1 MPINFYKGEL
11 MKLAKISLAAL
22 VALGAFSTL
31 NATPLE
37 EAIKDVDFSG
47 FARYR
52 YTHNKVR
59 WTDMPDKKNKNNAN
73 HNFRFV
79 GTFKAALD
87 DNFFGVLGL
96 RYAANDGSGF
106 NKDKTDTT
114 SSFGVREFY
123 LGYNVGNTTIT
134 AGKQFTKTY
143 FDDDLIGTGLR
154 VQNTDISGLTLVGV
168 AFDALDIDG
177 EYDGILLSGYDK
189 DGVVIPGLADSKSLN
204 YYGLGAMGSYDPVNF
219 KAWWAYLEDTAHLF
233 AADAALKFDL
243 DAVKLGLQGQ
253 YVHNESDDNG
263 FGDANFFATKG
274 DVGFAGVG
282 LNAGYIYYKA
292 DDKKRSFVT
301 VEDNA
306 KLINPGKL
314 LNSVMNGGRQY
325 YNNIQ
330 DKNDYW
336 FVGASYK
343 FNEFGLFANYIDGK
357 GYSYHY
363 GKRVDR
369 NEWNAGGSY
378 AYSKKL
384 NFSTFYAAAK
394 EKDGDSKNKHDRIRF
409 EAKYSF

>member
-1 MPINFYKGEL
+1 

-52 YTHNKVR
+52 YTGNKFKVNDAKD
-59 WTDMPDKKNKNNAN
+59 TKAN

-96 RYAANDGSGF
+96 RYAANDGSGH
-106 NKDKTDTT
+106 NTDTTNTT

-177 EYDGILLSGYDK
+177 EYDGKLIS
-189 DGVVIPGLADSKSLN
+189 GLAGSKSLN
-204 YYGLGAMGSYDPVNF
+204 YYGVGAMGSYDPLNF
-219 KAWWAYLEDTAHLF
+219 KAWWAYLEDTANLF

-253 YVHNESDDNG
+253 YVHNESDDNN
-263 FGDANFFATKG
+263 FGDSNFFAAKG
-274 DVGFAGVG
+274 DVGFFGVG

-292 DDKKRSFVT
+292 DDNKKSFVT
-301 VEDNA
+301 VEDNG
-306 KLINPGKL
+306 KLIDPSKL
-314 LNSVMNGGRQY
+314 LNSVMNSNAQY

-343 FNEFGLFANYIDGK
+343 FDKFGLYANYIDGK
-357 GYSYHY
+357 GYSYKY
-363 GKRVDR
+363 LKRVDR

-394 EKDGDSKNKHDRIRF
+394 EKDGNNKNKHDRIRF

>member
-1 MPINFYKGEL
+1 

-59 WTDMPDKKNKNNAN
+59 WNGMPGAFNKNNAN

-96 RYAANDGSGF
+96 RYAASDGSGF
-106 NKDKTDTT
+106 NGDTTNTT

-123 LGYNVGNTTIT
+123 LGYNINNTTIT
-134 AGKQFTKTY
+134 AGKQFVKTY
-143 FDDDLIGTGLR
+143 FDDDLVGTGLR

-168 AFDALDIDG
+168 AFDALETDSIDYG
-177 EYDGILLSGYDK
+177 GRLLSG
-189 DGVVIPGLADSKSLN
+189 LAGSKSLN
-204 YYGLGAMGSYDPVNF
+204 YYGVGAMGSYDPVNF
-219 KAWWAYLEDTAHLF
+219 KAWWAYLEDTANLF

-253 YVHNESDDNG
+253 YVHNESDDNN
-263 FGDANFFATKG
+263 FGDANFFAAKG

-292 DDKKRSFVT
+292 KDDKKSFVT
-301 VEDNA
+301 VEDNG

-314 LNSVMNGGRQY
+314 LNSVMNGSAQY
-325 YNNIQ
+325 YNNIK

-336 FVGASYK
+336 FIGASYK
-343 FNEFGLFANYIDGK
+343 FNEFGLYANYIDGK
-357 GYSYHY
+357 GYSHRYL
-363 GKRVDR
+363 KRVDR
-369 NEWNAGGSY
+369 DEWNVGGSY

-394 EKDGDSKNKHDRIRF
+394 EKDGDHKNKHDRIRF

>member
-1 MPINFYKGEL
+1 

-37 EAIKDVDFSG
+37 EAIKNVDFSG

-52 YTHNKVR
+52 YTGNKLKVNDAKE
-59 WTDMPDKKNKNNAN
+59 TKAA

-96 RYAANDGSGF
+96 RYAANDGSGH
-106 NKDKTDTT
+106 NKDKAGKIDTTDTT
-114 SSFGVREFY
+114 KSFGVREFY

-177 EYDGILLSGYDK
+177 EYDGILLSGYK
-189 DGVVIPGLADSKSLN
+189 NSAGVVLIPGLASSKSLN
-204 YYGLGAMGSYDPVNF
+204 YYGVGAMGSYDPVNF
-219 KAWWAYLEDTAHLF
+219 KAWWAYLEDTANLF
-233 AADAALKFDL
+233 AADVALKFDL

-253 YVHNESDDNG
+253 YVHNESDDND
-263 FGDANFFATKG
+263 FGDANFFAAKG

-292 DDKKRSFVT
+292 DDNKRSFVT

-314 LNSVMNGGRQY
+314 LNSVMNDGRQY

-343 FNEFGLFANYIDGK
+343 LNEFGLFANYIDGK

-394 EKDGDSKNKHDRIRF
+394 EKDGDNKNKHDRIRF

>member
-1 MPINFYKGEL
+1 

-59 WTDMPDKKNKNNAN
+59 WNGMPGAFNKNNAN

-96 RYAANDGSGF
+96 RYAASDGSGF
-106 NKDKTDTT
+106 NGDTTNTT

-123 LGYNVGNTTIT
+123 LGYNINNTTIT
-134 AGKQFTKTY
+134 AGKQFVKTY
-143 FDDDLIGTGLR
+143 FDDDLVGTGLR

-168 AFDALDIDG
+168 AFDALDTDS
-177 EYDGILLSGYDK
+177 EVDYDGKLLSGLT
-189 DGVVIPGLADSKSLN
+189 GSKSFN
-204 YYGLGAMGSYDPVNF
+204 YYGVGAMGSYDPVNF
-219 KAWWAYLEDTAHLF
+219 KAWWAYLEDTANLF

-243 DAVKLGLQGQ
+243 DAVKLGLQAQ
-253 YVHNESDDNG
+253 YVHNESDDNN
-263 FGDANFFATKG
+263 FGDANFFAAKG

-292 DDKKRSFVT
+292 KDDKKSFVT
-301 VEDNA
+301 VEDNG
-306 KLINPGKL
+306 KLINSGKL
-314 LNSVMNGGRQY
+314 LNSVMNGSAQY
-325 YNNIQ
+325 YNNIK

-343 FNEFGLFANYIDGK
+343 FNEFGLYANYIDGK
-357 GYSYHY
+357 VYSYRY
-363 GKRVDR
+363 NKRVDR
-369 NEWNAGGSY
+369 DEWNVGGSY

-394 EKDGDSKNKHDRIRF
+394 EKDGDHKNKHDRIRF

>member
-1 MPINFYKGEL
+1 

-52 YTHNKVR
+52 YTGNKLKFNDAKE
-59 WTDMPDKKNKNNAN
+59 TKAA

-96 RYAANDGSGF
+96 RYAANDGSGH
-106 NKDKTDTT
+106 NTDTTNTT

-143 FDDDLIGTGLR
+143 FDDDLVGTGLR

-168 AFDALDIDG
+168 AFDALDTNKDVD
-177 EYDGILLSGYDK
+177 YDGKLLSDLG
-189 DGVVIPGLADSKSLN
+189 ATKSFN
-204 YYGLGAMGSYDPVNF
+204 YYGVGAMGSYDPVNF
-219 KAWWAYLEDTAHLF
+219 KAWWAYLEDTANLF

-253 YVHNESDDNG
+253 YVHNESDDNN

-292 DDKKRSFVT
+292 KDNKKSFVT
-301 VEDNA
+301 IEDNG

-314 LNSVMNGGRQY
+314 LNSAMNGSQHY
-325 YNNIQ
+325 SNIK
-330 DKNDYW
+330 DKNDFW

-343 FNEFGLFANYIDGK
+343 FNEFGLYANYIDGK
-357 GYSYHY
+357 GYSHKYL
-363 GKRVDR
+363 KRVDR
-369 NEWNAGGSY
+369 NEWNVGGSY

-394 EKDGDSKNKHDRIRF
+394 EKDGDLKNKHDRIRF

>member
-1 MPINFYKGEL
+1 

-22 VALGAFSTL
+22 VALGAFTTL

-52 YTHNKVR
+52 YTGNKLKFNDAKE
-59 WTDMPDKKNKNNAN
+59 TKAA

-96 RYAANDGSGF
+96 RYAANDGSGH
-106 NKDKTDTT
+106 NTDTTNTT

-143 FDDDLIGTGLR
+143 FDDDLVGTGLR

-168 AFDALDIDG
+168 AFDALDTNKDVD
-177 EYDGILLSGYDK
+177 YDGKLLSDLG
-189 DGVVIPGLADSKSLN
+189 ATKSFN
-204 YYGLGAMGSYDPVNF
+204 YYGVGAMGSYDPVNF
-219 KAWWAYLEDTAHLF
+219 KAWWAYLEDTANLF

-253 YVHNESDDNG
+253 YVHNESDDNN

-292 DDKKRSFVT
+292 KDNKKSFVT
-301 VEDNA
+301 IEDNG

-314 LNSVMNGGRQY
+314 LNSAMNGSQHY
-325 YNNIQ
+325 SNIK
-330 DKNDYW
+330 DKNDFW

-343 FNEFGLFANYIDGK
+343 FNEFGLYANYIDGK
-357 GYSYHY
+357 GYSHKYL
-363 GKRVDR
+363 KRVDR
-369 NEWNAGGSY
+369 NEWNVGGSY

>member
-1 MPINFYKGEL
+1 

-59 WTDMPDKKNKNNAN
+59 WNGMPGAFNKNNAN

-96 RYAANDGSGF
+96 RYAASDGSGF
-106 NKDKTDTT
+106 NGDTT
-114 SSFGVREFY
+114 
-123 LGYNVGNTTIT
+123 NTTIT
-134 AGKQFTKTY
+134 AGKQFVKTY
-143 FDDDLIGTGLR
+143 FDDDLVGTGLR

-168 AFDALDIDG
+168 AFDALETDSID
-177 EYDGILLSGYDK
+177 YDGRLLSG
-189 DGVVIPGLADSKSLN
+189 LAGSKSLN
-204 YYGLGAMGSYDPVNF
+204 YYGVGAMGSYDPVNF
-219 KAWWAYLEDTAHLF
+219 KAWWAYLEDTANLF
-233 AADAALKFDL
+233 AADAAVKFDL

-253 YVHNESDDNG
+253 YVHNESDDNN
-263 FGDANFFATKG
+263 FGDANFFAAKG

-292 DDKKRSFVT
+292 KDDKKSFVT
-301 VEDNA
+301 VEDNG

-314 LNSVMNGGRQY
+314 LNSVMNGSAQY
-325 YNNIQ
+325 YNNIKG
-330 DKNDYW
+330 KNDYW
-336 FVGASYK
+336 FIGASYK
-343 FNEFGLFANYIDGK
+343 FNEFGLYANYIDGK
-357 GYSYHY
+357 GYSYRY
-363 GKRVDR
+363 NKRVDR
-369 NEWNAGGSY
+369 DEWNVGGSY

-394 EKDGDSKNKHDRIRF
+394 EKDGDHKNKHDRIRF

>member
-1 MPINFYKGEL
+1 

-22 VALGAFSTL
+22 VALGAFSTI

-37 EAIKDVDFSG
+37 EAIKNVDFSG

-52 YTHNKVR
+52 YTSDKVKPNDVK
-59 WTDMPDKKNKNNAN
+59 TTNAN
-73 HNFRFV
+73 HRFRFV

-96 RYAANDGSGF
+96 RYDSKDGSGF
-106 NKDKTDTT
+106 NTDTTNTT

-143 FDDDLIGTGLR
+143 FDDDLVGTGLR

-168 AFDALDIDG
+168 AFDALEIDG
-177 EYDGILLSGYDK
+177 VGDYDGKLL
-189 DGVVIPGLADSKSLN
+189 PSLN
-204 YYGLGAMGSYDPVNF
+204 AGGKTNSLNLYGVGAMGSYDPVNF
-219 KAWWAYLEDTAHLF
+219 KAWWAYLEDTANLF
-233 AADAALKFDL
+233 AADAALKLDF
-243 DAVKLGLQGQ
+243 DAVKVGVQGQ
-253 YVHNESDDNG
+253 YVHNESDDND

-274 DVGFAGVG
+274 DVGFFGVG

-292 DDKKRSFVT
+292 KDNKKSFVT
-301 VEDNA
+301 VEDNG

-314 LNSVMNGGRQY
+314 LNSVMNGSAQY
-325 YNNIQ
+325 YNNIK

-343 FNEFGLFANYIDGK
+343 FDKFGLYANYIDGK
-357 GYSYHY
+357 GYSYNPNFN
-363 GKRVDR
+363 KRVDR

-394 EKDGDSKNKHDRIRF
+394 EKDGNHKYKHDRIRF

>member
-1 MPINFYKGEL
+1 

-52 YTHNKVR
+52 YTGNKLKFNDAKE
-59 WTDMPDKKNKNNAN
+59 TKAA

-96 RYAANDGSGF
+96 RYAANDGSGH
-106 NKDKTDTT
+106 NTDTTNTT

-143 FDDDLIGTGLR
+143 FDDDLVGTGLR

-168 AFDALDIDG
+168 AFDALDTNKDVD
-177 EYDGILLSGYDK
+177 YDGKLLSDLG
-189 DGVVIPGLADSKSLN
+189 ATKSFN
-204 YYGLGAMGSYDPVNF
+204 YYGVGAMGSYDPVNF
-219 KAWWAYLEDTAHLF
+219 KAWWAYLEDTANLF

-253 YVHNESDDNG
+253 YVHNESDDNN

-292 DDKKRSFVT
+292 KDNKKSFVT
-301 VEDNA
+301 IEDNG

-314 LNSVMNGGRQY
+314 LNSAMNGSQHY
-325 YNNIQ
+325 SNIK
-330 DKNDYW
+330 DKNDFW

-343 FNEFGLFANYIDGK
+343 FNEFGLYANYIDGK
-357 GYSYHY
+357 GYSHKYL
-363 GKRVDR
+363 KRVDR
-369 NEWNAGGSY
+369 NEWNVGGSY

>member
-1 MPINFYKGEL
+1 

-59 WTDMPDKKNKNNAN
+59 WDNMPDAYNKNNAN

-96 RYAANDGSGF
+96 RYAASDGSGF
-106 NKDKTDTT
+106 NGDTTNTT

-123 LGYNVGNTTIT
+123 LGYNINNTTIT
-134 AGKQFTKTY
+134 AGKQFVKTY
-143 FDDDLIGTGLR
+143 FDDDLVGTGLR

-168 AFDALDIDG
+168 AFDALETDSID
-177 EYDGILLSGYDK
+177 YDGRLLSG
-189 DGVVIPGLADSKSLN
+189 LAGSKSLN
-204 YYGLGAMGSYDPVNF
+204 YYGVGAMGSYDPVNF
-219 KAWWAYLEDTAHLF
+219 KAWWAYLEDTANLF

-253 YVHNESDDNG
+253 YVHNESDDNN
-263 FGDANFFATKG
+263 FGDANFFAAKG

-292 DDKKRSFVT
+292 KDDKKSFVT
-301 VEDNA
+301 VEDNG

-314 LNSVMNGGRQY
+314 LNSVMNGSAQY
-325 YNNIQ
+325 YNNIK

-343 FNEFGLFANYIDGK
+343 FDKFGLYANYIDGK
-357 GYSYHY
+357 GYSYHSKFN
-363 GKRVDR
+363 KRVDR

-394 EKDGDSKNKHDRIRF
+394 EKDGDHKNKHDRIRF

>member
-1 MPINFYKGEL
+1 

-52 YTHNKVR
+52 YTHDKVR
-59 WTDMPDKKNKNNAN
+59 WNGMPSAYNKNNAN
-73 HNFRFV
+73 HRFRFV

-96 RYAANDGSGF
+96 RYDAKDGSGF
-106 NKDKTDTT
+106 NSDTTNTT

-123 LGYNVGNTTIT
+123 LGYNINNTTIT
-134 AGKQFTKTY
+134 AGKQFAKTY

-168 AFDALDIDG
+168 AFDALDVDG
-177 EYDGILLSGYDK
+177 EYDGKLIS
-189 DGVVIPGLADSKSLN
+189 GLAGSKSLN
-204 YYGLGAMGSYDPVNF
+204 YYGVGAMGSYDPVNF
-219 KAWWAYLEDTAHLF
+219 KAWWAYLEDTANLF
-233 AADAALKFDL
+233 AADAAVKFDL
-243 DAVKLGLQGQ
+243 DAVKLGLQAQ
-253 YVHNESDDNG
+253 YVHNESDDNN
-263 FGDANFFATKG
+263 FGDANFFAAKG

-292 DDKKRSFVT
+292 KDDKKSFVT
-301 VEDNA
+301 VEDNG

-314 LNSVMNGGRQY
+314 LNSVMNGSAQY
-325 YNNIQ
+325 YNNIKG
-330 DKNDYW
+330 KNDYW

-343 FNEFGLFANYIDGK
+343 FNEFGLYANYIDGK
-357 GYSYHY
+357 GYSYRY
-363 GKRVDR
+363 NKRVDR
-369 NEWNAGGSY
+369 DEWNVGGSY

-394 EKDGDSKNKHDRIRF
+394 EKDGDHKNKHDRIRF

>member
-1 MPINFYKGEL
+1 

-59 WTDMPDKKNKNNAN
+59 WNGMPGAYNKNNAN

-106 NKDKTDTT
+106 NGDTTNTT

-123 LGYNVGNTTIT
+123 LGYNINNTTIT

-168 AFDALDIDG
+168 AFDALDVDG
-177 EYDGILLSGYDK
+177 EYDGKLIS
-189 DGVVIPGLADSKSLN
+189 GLAGSKSLN
-204 YYGLGAMGSYDPVNF
+204 YYGVGAMGSYDPVNF
-219 KAWWAYLEDTAHLF
+219 KAWWAYLEDTANLF
-233 AADAALKFDL
+233 AADAAVKFDL
-243 DAVKLGLQGQ
+243 DAVKLGLQAQ
-253 YVHNESDDNG
+253 YVHNESDDNN
-263 FGDANFFATKG
+263 FGDANFFAAKG

-292 DDKKRSFVT
+292 KDDKKSFVT
-301 VEDNA
+301 VEDNG

-314 LNSVMNGGRQY
+314 LNSVMNGSAQY
-325 YNNIQ
+325 YNNIK

-343 FNEFGLFANYIDGK
+343 FNEFGLYANYIDGK
-357 GYSYHY
+357 GYSYRY
-363 GKRVDR
+363 NKRVDR
-369 NEWNAGGSY
+369 DEWNVGGSY

-394 EKDGDSKNKHDRIRF
+394 EKDGDHKNKHDRIRF

>member
-1 MPINFYKGEL
+1 

-52 YTHNKVR
+52 YTGNKLNVN
-59 WTDMPDKKNKNNAN
+59 DKKETKAN

-96 RYAANDGSGF
+96 RYAASDGSGYNNDF
-106 NKDKTDTT
+106 TNTT

-123 LGYNVGNTTIT
+123 LGYKAGNTTVT
-134 AGKQFTKTY
+134 AGKQFAGTY
-143 FDDDLIGTGLR
+143 FEGDLVATGLR
-154 VQNTDISGLTLVGV
+154 VQNTDVSGLTLVGV
-168 AFDALDIDG
+168 AFDALETDKID
-177 EYDGILLSGYDK
+177 YDGKLLSGVA
-189 DGVVIPGLADSKSLN
+189 GSRTLN

-219 KAWWAYLEDTAHLF
+219 KAWWAYLEDTANLF
-233 AADAALKFDL
+233 AADVALKFDF

-253 YVHNESDDNG
+253 YVHNESKDDDNY
-263 FGDANFFATKG
+263 GDANFFATKG
-274 DVGFAGVG
+274 NVGFFGVN
-282 LNAGYIYYKA
+282 LNAGYIHYKA
-292 DDKKRSFVT
+292 KENKLSFVT
-301 VEDNA
+301 VEDNG
-306 KLINPGKL
+306 KLINPAKL
-314 LNSVMNGGRQY
+314 LNSVMNGSAQY
-325 YNNIQ
+325 YNNIK

-336 FVGASYK
+336 FIGAAYK
-343 FNEFGLFANYIDGK
+343 FDKFGLFANYIDGK
-357 GYSYHY
+357 GYSWARK
-363 GKRVDR
+363 KRIDR
-369 NEWNAGGSY
+369 DEWNIGGNY

-384 NFSTFYAAAK
+384 NFSTFYAATK
-394 EKDGDSKNKHDRIRF
+394 EKDGDYKNKHDRIRF

>member
-1 MPINFYKGEL
+1 

-52 YTHNKVR
+52 YTGNKLKFNDAKE
-59 WTDMPDKKNKNNAN
+59 TKAA

-96 RYAANDGSGF
+96 RYAANDGSGH
-106 NKDKTDTT
+106 NTDTTNTT

-143 FDDDLIGTGLR
+143 FDDDLVGTGLR

-168 AFDALDIDG
+168 AFDALDTNKDVD
-177 EYDGILLSGYDK
+177 YDGKLLLDLG
-189 DGVVIPGLADSKSLN
+189 ATKSFN
-204 YYGLGAMGSYDPVNF
+204 YYGVGAMGSYDPVNF
-219 KAWWAYLEDTAHLF
+219 KAWWAYLEDTANLF

-253 YVHNESDDNG
+253 YVHNESDDNN

-292 DDKKRSFVT
+292 KDNKKSFVT
-301 VEDNA
+301 IEDNG

-314 LNSVMNGGRQY
+314 LNSAMNGSQHY
-325 YNNIQ
+325 SNIK
-330 DKNDYW
+330 DKNDFW

-343 FNEFGLFANYIDGK
+343 FNEFGLYANYIDGK
-357 GYSYHY
+357 GYSHKYL
-363 GKRVDR
+363 KRVDR
-369 NEWNAGGSY
+369 NEWNVGGSY

>member
-1 MPINFYKGEL
+1 

-52 YTHNKVR
+52 YTGNKLKVNDAKE
-59 WTDMPDKKNKNNAN
+59 TKAA

-96 RYAANDGSGF
+96 RYAANDGSGY
-106 NKDKTDTT
+106 NLVGNNIDTTDTT

-134 AGKQFTKTY
+134 AGKQFAKTY
-143 FDDDLIGTGLR
+143 FDDDLVGTGLR
-154 VQNTDISGLTLVGV
+154 VQNTDISGLTLIGV
-168 AFDALDIDG
+168 AFDALETDSID
-177 EYDGILLSGYDK
+177 YDGKLLSG
-189 DGVVIPGLADSKSLN
+189 LAGSKSLN
-204 YYGLGAMGSYDPVNF
+204 YYGVGAMGSYDPLNF
-219 KAWWAYLEDTAHLF
+219 KAWWAYLEDTANLF

-243 DAVKLGLQGQ
+243 DAVKLGLQAQ
-253 YVHNESDDNG
+253 YVHNESDDNN

-292 DDKKRSFVT
+292 DDNKKSFVT

-343 FNEFGLFANYIDGK
+343 FNEFGLYANYIDGK
-357 GYSYHY
+357 GYSYEY
-363 GKRVDR
+363 AKRVDR
-369 NEWNAGGSY
+369 NEWNVGGSY

-394 EKDGDSKNKHDRIRF
+394 EKDGDNKNKHDRIRF

>member
-1 MPINFYKGEL
+1 

-59 WTDMPDKKNKNNAN
+59 WNGMPGAFNKNNAN

-96 RYAANDGSGF
+96 RYAASDGSGF
-106 NKDKTDTT
+106 NGDTTNTT

-123 LGYNVGNTTIT
+123 LGYNINNTTIT
-134 AGKQFTKTY
+134 AGKQFVKTY
-143 FDDDLIGTGLR
+143 FDDDLVGTGLR

-168 AFDALDIDG
+168 AFDALETDSID
-177 EYDGILLSGYDK
+177 YDGRLLSG
-189 DGVVIPGLADSKSLN
+189 LAGSKSLN
-204 YYGLGAMGSYDPVNF
+204 YYGVGAMGSYDPVNF
-219 KAWWAYLEDTAHLF
+219 KAWWAYLEDTANLF

-243 DAVKLGLQGQ
+243 DAVKLGLQAQ
-253 YVHNESDDNG
+253 YVHNESDDNN
-263 FGDANFFATKG
+263 FGDANFFAAKG

-292 DDKKRSFVT
+292 KDDKKSFVT
-301 VEDNA
+301 VEDNG

-314 LNSVMNGGRQY
+314 LNSVMNGTAQY
-325 YNNIQ
+325 YNNIK

-343 FNEFGLFANYIDGK
+343 FNEFGLYANYIDGK
-357 GYSYHY
+357 GYSYRY
-363 GKRVDR
+363 NKRVDR
-369 NEWNAGGSY
+369 DEWNVGGSY

-384 NFSTFYAAAK
+384 NFSTFYADSK
-394 EKDGDSKNKHDRIRF
+394 EKDGDHKNKHDRIRF

>member
-1 MPINFYKGEL
+1 

-52 YTHNKVR
+52 YTGNKFKVNDAKD
-59 WTDMPDKKNKNNAN
+59 TKAN

-96 RYAANDGSGF
+96 RYAANDGSGH
-106 NKDKTDTT
+106 NTDTTNTT

-177 EYDGILLSGYDK
+177 EYDGKLIS
-189 DGVVIPGLADSKSLN
+189 GLAGSKSLN
-204 YYGLGAMGSYDPVNF
+204 YYGVGAMGSYDPLNF
-219 KAWWAYLEDTAHLF
+219 KAWWAYLEDTANLF

-253 YVHNESDDNG
+253 YVHNESDDNN
-263 FGDANFFATKG
+263 FGDANFFAAKG
-274 DVGFAGVG
+274 DVGFFGVG

-292 DDKKRSFVT
+292 DDNKKSFVT
-301 VEDNA
+301 VEDNG
-306 KLINPGKL
+306 KLIDPSKL
-314 LNSVMNGGRQY
+314 LNSVMNSNAQY

-343 FNEFGLFANYIDGK
+343 FDKFGLYANYIDGK
-357 GYSYHY
+357 GYSYKY
-363 GKRVDR
+363 LKRVDR

-394 EKDGDSKNKHDRIRF
+394 EKDGNNKNKHDRIRF